1 MYGVQTPAMGIL
13 LPPFHFL
20 NSTFLKGFGYQD
32 IAFFLSFKTKQF
44 PTSPQIYTVYI
55 YIYSKTRF
63 PTRHPILLP
72 LGDHHQAH
80 HSQHEHLQPRMLT
93 EQDRNIAH
101 IGDVSDHGPNDL
113 SLPIEVVLVA
123 GIEIDIVGW
132 VIVAFRQEGDLWPV
146 FFCFVCKKTII
157 IIIII
162 IFFFFFKI

>member
-1 MYGVQTPAMGIL
+1 MGFKRRL
-13 LPPFHFL
+13 WGFCYHPFISSL
-20 NSTFLKGFGYQD
+20 NVLKRLWVSGYS
-32 IAFFLSFKTKQF
+32 FLSFFKTKQF
-44 PTSPQIYTVYI
+44 PTFSPNIYCI